1 MNKLSIMA
9 KIRTAFALRNLLA
22 TLIGAIKGGAIPFG
36 TFVLFHLEMNNDP
49 WQPKG
54 FIVLGGLAYSAKTVY
69 GWCKQVFRK
78 EDGAPDTLKA
88 LGWTVGIEGFMTC
101 SSTFWLNCAALA
113 LLILVNAVAT
123 GVSLAMEDEA
133 SKAVEGPRQ
142 DVEAEIAAARDEI
155 VRLQSEL
162 SQVSRPVSDVVPAPA
177 AVTVRRKKTAVK
189 RTKAARMLKED
200 ATVN

>member
-78 EDGAPDTLKA
+78 ENGAPDTLKA

-162 SQVSRPVSDVVPAPA
+162 SQVSRPVSDVVLAHA